1 MKKKLNSHINIL
13 TERAVNQISANE
25 RLNSTLTA
33 RRGVIAKN
41 LPKKKKSRTQVVQI
55 VKHKQ
60 CDWRN
65 GIKNSGYHTLLL
77 TIKREDQLNEV
88 SNYIGVDLDAASIV
102 TCLTISYKFNMTV
115 TNCLTVREIV
125 NYLHKSLVL

>member
-33 RRGVIAKN
+33 RRSIIAKN
-41 LPKKKKSRTQVVQI
+41 LPKKKKSRTPVVQI

-60 CDWRN
+60 CD
-65 GIKNSGYHTLLL
+65 
-77 TIKREDQLNEV
+77 
-88 SNYIGVDLDAASIV
+88 
-102 TCLTISYKFNMTV
+102 
-115 TNCLTVREIV
+115 
-125 NYLHKSLVL
+125 

>member
-41 LPKKKKSRTQVVQI
+41 LPKKQKSRTQVVRI

-60 CDWRN
+60 CD
-65 GIKNSGYHTLLL
+65 
-77 TIKREDQLNEV
+77 
-88 SNYIGVDLDAASIV
+88 
-102 TCLTISYKFNMTV
+102 
-115 TNCLTVREIV
+115 
-125 NYLHKSLVL
+125 